1 MSTAV
6 AASGAG
12 SISNQIW
19 QRLVQKGDSN
29 GDSRLDAAELD
40 GLQAGAKTKT
50 DMAALVASFDQD
62 GDGGLTADEMP
73 TTALTSMALGTM
85 LDWQEYGD
93 ADTATRAAD
102 DAKAV
107 DALFARA
114 DVDGDGVLSSSEM
127 AAERAMRQTR
137 SLEGAASPGDPI
149 FLFRQ
154 SLDGTGTGD
163 GVRREDVL
171 VGRMIPIDLTKVT
184 SGPPLAE
191 VVREPAVPPAQT
203 DADAPAPTPVKT
215 LTPEEV
221 RQQATTALLSTPLD
235 TSYLTRLLAQLSASI
250 GVGGE
255 AATG

>member
-19 QRLVQKGDSN
+19 QRLVQKGDGN
-29 GDSRLDAAELD
+29 GDSRLDASELD

-50 DMAALVASFDQD
+50 DMAALVAAFDQD
-62 GDGGLTADEMP
+62 GDRGLTADEMP
-73 TTALTSMALGTM
+73 VAALTSMALGTM
-85 LDWQEYGD
+85 LDVQEYRD
-93 ADTATRAAD
+93 ADPATRAAD

-114 DVDGDGVLSSSEM
+114 DVDGDGVLSASEM

-137 SLEGAASPGDPI
+137 SLEGAASPDDPV

-184 SGPPLAE
+184 SGLPLAE
-191 VVREPAVPPAQT
+191 VVRQPEAPQQDGAP
-203 DADAPAPTPVKT
+203 APAPTPART
-215 LTPEEV
+215 LTPEKV

-235 TSYLTRLLAQLSASI
+235 TSYLTRLLAQLTAAM
-250 GVGGE
+250 GRGE
-255 AATG
+255 SEDRLA